1 MSAVAVDTVAAPR
14 VEPRMKPPSTLW
26 RDAARRFRRNK
37 LAVGAL
43 GVMLVLILAAILAD
57 VISPARYDFSVLSE
71 ANQFPSRAHFA
82 GTDGVGRDFLSRL
95 IYGARVSL

>member
-1 MSAVAVDTVAAPR
+1 MNATTVGSVLVARA
-14 VEPRMKPPSTLW
+14 EPKLKPPSTLW

-43 GVMLVLILAAILAD
+43 GVMLLLILAAIFAD
-57 VISPARYDFSVLSE
+57 IISPARYDYSVLGD
-71 ANQFPSRAHFA
+71 ANQFPNLKHLA